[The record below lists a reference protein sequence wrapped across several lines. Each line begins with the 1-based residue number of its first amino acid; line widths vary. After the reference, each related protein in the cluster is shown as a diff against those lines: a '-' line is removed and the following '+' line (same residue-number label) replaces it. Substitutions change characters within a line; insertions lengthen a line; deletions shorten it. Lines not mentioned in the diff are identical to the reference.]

1 MDRRRFMSLGVL
13 AGLTAGGAL
22 ASRRLGFAQ
31 QAGNTGIE
39 PYSGKLYLFVNAGGG
54 WDPTM
59 VCDPKGN
66 PVNRQFETSAITSV
80 GNIRYAPISYMAEG
94 NYTNR
99 QFFEKFGPRLL
110 VLNGVDQQ
118 TNNHDGG
125 NRFTWSGHLED
136 GYPPLA
142 ALIAAALAPGRPLGF
157 LSNGGYE
164 NTQGVVPL
172 TRVNDLGTIGRIAFP
187 NRVDPNNMDSN
198 YHSIDT
204 ATRIARAQQERL
216 RTLQGRQSLHT
227 FDQSMRQLASTR
239 DGGNLLERLLQFLPT
254 NEQLRGINNP
264 IARQGYVALAA
275 YQAGLTAA
283 ANLDVGGFDTHN
295 NHDQNQG
302 NALARLLKGVDQV
315 MDRVDELMLRD
326 KVVLIIGSDFGRP
339 PFYNDQNGKDH
350 WSTTS
355 IMMMGAG
362 IEGNRVVG
370 ATTDGDGSQ
379 AFRPRGLDYASLA
392 VSDAS
397 SAKKLSPKVIH
408 QALRQFAGIT
418 DRDVV
423 KQFPLYSDSLPLF
436 G

>member
-22 ASRRLGFAQ
+22 TARRLGYAQ
-31 QAGNTGIE
+31 QAGATGLE
-39 PYSGKLYLFVNAGGG
+39 PYTGKLFLFVNAGGG

-59 VCDPKGN
+59 ICDPKGN
-66 PVNRQFETSAITSV
+66 PVNRQFEASAIASA
-80 GNIRYAPISYMAEG
+80 GNIRYAPITYTAEG
-94 NYTNR
+94 GYTNR
-99 QFFEKFGPRLL
+99 QFFEKFSPRLL
-110 VLNGVDQQ
+110 VLNGVDMQ

-142 ALIAAALAPGRPLGF
+142 GLIAAALAPGRPLGF

-187 NRVDPNNMDSN
+187 NRVDPNNAMSN
-198 YHSIDT
+198 YHSADT
-204 ATRIARAQQERL
+204 AARIARVQQERL
-216 RTLQGRQSLHT
+216 RAQQGRQSLYT

-239 DGGNLLERLLQFLPT
+239 DGGNLLERLLMFLPT
-254 NEQLRGINNP
+254 DAQLRGVNNS
-264 IARQGYVALAA
+264 IARQGYVALAS

-295 NHDQNQG
+295 DHDTNQG
-302 NALARLLKGVDQV
+302 NALARLLRGVEMV
-315 MDRVDELMLRD
+315 MDRADELMLRD
-326 KVVLIIGSDFGRP
+326 KIVVVIGSDFGRP
-339 PFYNDQNGKDH
+339 PFYNDQRGKDH

-370 ATTDGDGSQ
+370 ATTDGDGAT
-379 AFRPRGLDYASLA
+379 AFRARGLDHATLQ
-392 VSDAS
+392 VSD
-397 SAKKLSPKVIH
+397 SAKKLTPKAIH
-408 QALRQFAGIT
+408 AALRQFAGIT

-423 KQFPLYSDSLPLF
+423 RQFPLYGDNVALF

>member
-22 ASRRLGFAQ
+22 ATRKLGFAQ

-39 PYSGKLYLFVNAGGG
+39 PYTGKLFLFVNAGGG

-59 VCDPKGN
+59 ICDPKGN
-66 PVNRQFETSAITSV
+66 PVNRQFEASAIASS
-80 GNIRYAPISYMAEG
+80 GNIRYAPITYTAEG
-94 NYTNR
+94 GYTNR
-99 QFFEKFGPRLL
+99 QFFEKFSSRLL
-110 VLNGVDQQ
+110 VLNGVDMQ

-125 NRFTWSGHLED
+125 SRYTWSGHLED

-187 NRVDPNNMDSN
+187 NRVDPANAMSV
-198 YHSIDT
+198 YHSSDT
-204 ATRIARAQQERL
+204 ASRIARAQQERL
-216 RTLQGRQSLHT
+216 RTMQGRQSLQV

-239 DGGNLLERLLQFLPT
+239 EGGNLLERLLMFLPT
-254 NEQLRGINNP
+254 NDQLRNINNP

-295 NHDQNQG
+295 QHDQNQG
-302 NALARLLKGVDQV
+302 NALARLLRGVEQV
-315 MDRVDELMLRD
+315 MDRADELMLRD
-326 KVVLIIGSDFGRP
+326 KLVVIIGSDFGRP
-339 PFYNDQNGKDH
+339 PFYNDQQGKDH
-350 WSTTS
+350 WATTS

-370 ATTDGDGSQ
+370 ATTDGDGST
-379 AFRPRGLDYASLA
+379 AFRPRSVDYATLQ
-392 VSDAS
+392 VSEAG
-397 SAKKLSPKVIH
+397 KKLSPKAIH
-408 QALRQFAGIT
+408 GALRQFAGIT

-423 KQFPLYSDSLPLF
+423 KQFPLYGDSIALF

>member
-22 ASRRLGFAQ
+22 ATRKLGFAQ

-39 PYSGKLYLFVNAGGG
+39 PYTGKLFLFVNAGGG

-59 VCDPKGN
+59 ICDPKGN
-66 PVNRQFETSAITSV
+66 PVNRQFEASAIASS
-80 GNIRYAPISYMAEG
+80 GNIRYAPITYTAEG
-94 NYTNR
+94 GYTNR
-99 QFFEKFGPRLL
+99 QFFEKFSSRLL
-110 VLNGVDQQ
+110 VLNGVDMQ

-125 NRFTWSGHLED
+125 SRYTWSGRLED

-187 NRVDPNNMDSN
+187 NRVDPANPMSL
-198 YHSIDT
+198 YHSSDT
-204 ATRIARAQQERL
+204 ASRIARAQQERL
-216 RTLQGRQSLHT
+216 RTMQGRQSLQV

-239 DGGNLLERLLQFLPT
+239 EGGNLLERLLMFLPT
-254 NEQLRGINNP
+254 NDQLRNINNP

-295 NHDQNQG
+295 QHDQNQG
-302 NALARLLKGVDQV
+302 NALARLLRGVEQV
-315 MDRVDELMLRD
+315 MDRADELMLRD
-326 KVVLIIGSDFGRP
+326 KLVVIIGSDFGRP
-339 PFYNDQNGKDH
+339 PFYNDQQGKDH
-350 WSTTS
+350 WATTS

-370 ATTDGDGSQ
+370 ATTDGDGST
-379 AFRPRGLDYASLA
+379 AFRPRAVDYATLQ
-392 VSDAS
+392 VSDAG
-397 SAKKLSPKVIH
+397 KKLSPKAIH
-408 QALRQFAGIT
+408 AALRQFAGIT

-423 KQFPLYSDSLPLF
+423 KQFPLYGDSIALF